1 MSFFCSTGKATR
13 DTISCKI
20 ANCPLLAV
28 FPHLGRTC
36 HRSHG
41 TLRQFSGR
49 TNFNTSA
56 LDAYFVNALVR
67 AGQCNEHSSYRA
79 LQQAAGVTRRRSHP
93 LSLTQQQRFFT
104 TSYRHQKES
113 NSSTPTGELSTKEE
127 LLALVDQYDSC
138 SFTDQLPLL
147 DLPNLRQS
155 EEGPH
160 LVISDKPEECHWPPQ
175 RYKWPARGEELKAV
189 ERLEEAL
196 KDINIR
202 PEDSYKLYRALP
214 APRMPYL
221 GANTRHKLLH
231 NLGVV
236 ERKDEEGMLRYLS
249 VVDDMKATG
258 IPLTT
263 SEWNCATSFAGRY
276 VRKTTDVEVESGL
289 RSWKEMEH
297 VAGVRGNSAT
307 FNILFD
313 LATKAGKFKLAEKIY
328 EEMSKRGHSFNRF
341 HHVSLIYYYGLRA
354 DGDGIRKAYKAL
366 IEAGEIVDT
375 VVLNCVMSSLFRA
388 YEPQAAEN
396 VYERMKRI
404 HGSRIGAEL
413 PSRDFRKRREI
424 TKALMK
430 MAKHA
435 KRDPTQLKRFQNQ
448 SIIAPDVQTYRIL
461 VQYLAI
467 DAGELHKAVKYLDE
481 MRWFKVPLNGSI
493 FLALFKGFALHGGIR
508 YSHWTRDRLESV
520 WRAYLQAIENQH
532 EGLYIGKWI
541 IVWALKAF
549 AKCSNGE
556 RTMEVWEAIK
566 DKWKPQD
573 EELQLA
579 TEVLQS
585 LIKT

>member
-1 MSFFCSTGKATR
+1 VAQP
-13 DTISCKI
+13 ISKY
-20 ANCPLLAV
+20 L
-28 FPHLGRTC
+28 
-36 HRSHG
+36 
-41 TLRQFSGR
+41 
-49 TNFNTSA
+49 
-56 LDAYFVNALVR
+56 
-67 AGQCNEHSSYRA
+67 SSIEQR
-79 LQQAAGVTRRRSHP
+79 
-93 LSLTQQQRFFT
+93 RFFA
-104 TSYRHQKES
+104 SSHRRQKES
-113 NSSTPTGELSTKEE
+113 FPSIPAGELSTKEE
-127 LLALVDQYDSC
+127 LLALVDQYDTR

-147 DLPNLRQS
+147 ELPNLRQP

-160 LVISDKPEECHWPPQ
+160 LTVSDKPEDCLWPPQ
-175 RYKWPARGEELKAV
+175 RYKWPAQGEEEMAV

-214 APRMPYL
+214 APRIPYL
-221 GANTRHKLLH
+221 DADTRHKLLH

-236 ERKDEEGMLRYLS
+236 ERKDEEGMLRYMS
-249 VVDDMKATG
+249 VVDDMKAIG

-313 LATKAGKFKLAEKIY
+313 LATKAGKFTLAEKIY
-328 EEMSKRGHSFNRF
+328 EEMAKRGHSFNRF
-341 HHVSLIYYYGLRA
+341 HHVSLIHYYGLRA
-354 DGDGIRKAYKAL
+354 DADGVRKAYKAL

-375 VVLNCVMSSLFRA
+375 VVLNCVISSLFRA

-396 VYERMKRI
+396 VYERMKRV

-413 PSRDFRKRREI
+413 PSRDFRKRREV
-424 TKALMK
+424 TKALIK
-430 MAKHA
+430 MARHA
-435 KRDPTQLKRFQNQ
+435 KRDPAQHKHFQDQ
-448 SIIAPDVQTYRIL
+448 SVIAPDVQTYRIL
-461 VQYLAI
+461 LQYLAI
-467 DAGELHKAVKYLDE
+467 HAGDLQKAVKYLDE

-493 FLALFKGFALHGGIR
+493 FLALFKGFERHGGIR

-520 WRAYLQAIENQH
+520 WRAYLQAIDNQY

-541 IVWALKAF
+541 VVWVLKAF
-549 AKCSNGE
+549 AKCSNKE
-556 RTMEVWEAIK
+556 RTVEVWEKLK
-566 DKWKPQD
+566 DKWKPHD

-579 TEVLQS
+579 TKVLRS
-585 LIKT
+585 LIEA

>member
-1 MSFFCSTGKATR
+1 MSR
-13 DTISCKI
+13 
-20 ANCPLLAV
+20 
-28 FPHLGRTC
+28 
-36 HRSHG
+36 
-41 TLRQFSGR
+41 
-49 TNFNTSA
+49 
-56 LDAYFVNALVR
+56 VR
-67 AGQCNEHSSYRA
+67 AHPASSIH
-79 LQQAAGVTRRRSHP
+79 QP
-93 LSLTQQQRFFT
+93 RFFT
-104 TSYRHQKES
+104 ACCRHQKGS
-113 NSSTPTGELSTKEE
+113 DPGIPAGELSTKEE
-127 LLALVDQYDSC
+127 LMALVDQYDSH

-147 DLPNLRQS
+147 ELPNLRQP

-160 LVISDKPEECHWPPQ
+160 VVISDKPEDCHWPSQ
-175 RYKWPARGEELKAV
+175 QYKWPARGEELKAV

-196 KDINIR
+196 KDINTP
-202 PEDSYKLYRALP
+202 PEESYKLYMALP

-221 GANTRHKLLH
+221 DANTRHGLLH

-276 VRKTTDVEVESGL
+276 VGKTTEVEVESGL

-328 EEMSKRGHSFNRF
+328 EEMAKRGHSFNRF
-341 HHVSLIYYYGLRA
+341 HHVSLIHYYGLRA
-354 DGDGIRKAYKAL
+354 DGDGVRKAYKAL

-375 VVLNCVMSSLFRA
+375 VVLNCVISSLIRA

-396 VYERMKRI
+396 VYERMKRL
-404 HGSRIGAEL
+404 HGDRIGAEL
-413 PSRDFRKRREI
+413 PSRDFRKRREV

-435 KRDPTQLKRFQNQ
+435 KRDPAQLPRFQNL
-448 SIIAPDVQTYRIL
+448 SVIAPDVQTYRIL

-467 DAGELHKAVKYLDE
+467 HAGELHKAVKYLDE
-481 MRWFKVPLNGSI
+481 MRWFEVPLNGSI
-493 FLALFKGFALHGGIR
+493 FLALFKGFAIHGGIR
-508 YSHWTRDRLESV
+508 YTQWTQDRLESV
-520 WRAYLQAIENQH
+520 WRAYLQAIDSQH
-532 EGLYIGKWI
+532 EGLYIGKWM

-549 AKCSNGE
+549 GKCSSKD
-556 RTMEVWEAIK
+556 RTMEVWEAIR

-573 EELQLA
+573 EELQVA
-579 TEVLQS
+579 TKVLRS
-585 LIKT
+585 LIET